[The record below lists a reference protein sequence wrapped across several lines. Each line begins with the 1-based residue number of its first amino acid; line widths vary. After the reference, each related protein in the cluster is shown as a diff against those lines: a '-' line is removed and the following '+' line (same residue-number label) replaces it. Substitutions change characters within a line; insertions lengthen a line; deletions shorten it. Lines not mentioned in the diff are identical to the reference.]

1 MKLSSAAYGQFLLVG
16 LLATPLLAQ
25 TQIGGGTC
33 NSSSLNGSYA
43 LSLSGR
49 QVNSGGTFQSVTQAN
64 GLATFDGLSSVT
76 IAISENTNAV
86 VGVTLTWSGTYSVEA
101 NCSAVVN
108 ITSGGSAALN
118 VMLSNAG
125 KSFLL
130 TGSDATYAYSGSG
143 TAEPTARTTT
153 CSTNTLSGP
162 FTFNATGFALATN
175 AVSGTSNGAGLLQ
188 FDGQGN
194 VTANVSTSTSGPAT
208 SALSLTGTYTL
219 SSNCVGSATLTDS
232 SSNSYGMS
240 LVLYSV
246 AVGNTNFFVSLA
258 RADDFLMSGAAH
270 SASGQPSGAVCSAS
284 SLSGTY
290 WLVLSGRAIS
300 GAGNF
305 AGSYQGIGTAT
316 FDGQGNATLTGTD
329 NTNLAQGQAFSYT
342 GTYSL
347 PSSCSGTL
355 TITTNSA
362 ATFTLGVFNSGD
374 SFVITGSDATYA
386 YSGSGGNARPQ
397 ACATASISGEY
408 TFTASGF
415 TLSGT
420 TQTGAEDEAGVLQ
433 FDGQGNVTGT
443 FTDTQGSVA
452 AVTTTASGTYTVAP
466 GCIASAT
473 LASSSGQAEALNFV
487 IAGDHGET
495 LDLLA
500 TSSGFIR
507 TGGAHSAFTNPSQS
521 IGNVASYAYSSTPA
535 GSVFA
540 LFGQNLATKPAGAV
554 TTTLPTQLLNTTVTV
569 NGELAP
575 LFYVDAGQ
583 IDAQMPWDILGGAVA
598 SVIVTNGSSAS
609 NAAAV
614 YVPASGTPGISVYG
628 NDRAVVINAD
638 GSVNSGTDAAK
649 VGDEVV
655 VYFTGGGPVQAAG
668 KLTTGAPAPSGLSPV
683 TGDNSITV
691 GGVQATVAYM
701 GLTPGSIGLYQA
713 NFYVPQLAKGSYLVV
728 ITIAGQA
735 SNNPAMTV
743 SN

>member
-1 MKLSSAAYGQFLLVG
+1 
-16 LLATPLLAQ
+16 
-25 TQIGGGTC
+25 
-33 NSSSLNGSYA
+33 LNGSYA

-49 QVNSGGTFQSVTQAN
+49 QVNSAGTFLGVLQAN

-76 IAISENTNAV
+76 IAVSEDTSAAI
-86 VGVTLTWSGTYSVEA
+86 GVALAWSGTYSVEA
-101 NCSAVVN
+101 NCSALVN
-108 ITSGGSAALN
+108 ITSGGSATLN
-118 VMLSNAG
+118 IMLYNTG
-125 KSFLL
+125 KTFLL

-143 TAEPTARTTT
+143 TAQPTARNTT
-153 CSTNTLSGP
+153 CSTDTLSGP

-175 AVSGTSNGAGLLQ
+175 AVSGTWNGAGLLQ

-194 VTANVSTSTSGPAT
+194 VTANISTSTSGPAS
-208 SALSLTGTYTL
+208 SALSLTGTYVL

-240 LVLYSV
+240 LVVYTV

-258 RADDFLMSGAAH
+258 RADDFLMTGSAH
-270 SASGQPSGAVCSAS
+270 SASGQPAGTVCSVS
-284 SLSGTY
+284 SLNGAYS
-290 WLVLSGRAIS
+290 LVLSGRGIS
-300 GAGNF
+300 GAGTF

-316 FDGQGNATLTGTD
+316 FDGQGNVTLAGTD
-329 NTNLAQGQAFSYT
+329 NTNLAQGKAFSYT
-342 GTYSL
+342 GTYSV
-347 PSSCSGTL
+347 PSNCSGTL
-355 TITTNSA
+355 TITTTSA
-362 ATFTLGVFNSGD
+362 ATFTLLVWNSGD

-386 YSGSGGNARPQ
+386 YSGSGGNARPP

-408 TFTASGF
+408 TFTATGF

-433 FDGQGNVTGT
+433 FDGQGNVTAML
-443 FTDTQGSVA
+443 TDAQGGGA
-452 AVTTTASGTYTVAP
+452 AVTTTASGTYTVSP
-466 GCIASAT
+466 GCIAPAT
-473 LASSSGQAEALNFV
+473 LASSSGQADALNFV
-487 IAGDHGET
+487 IAGIHGES

-500 TSSGFIR
+500 ASSGFIR

-521 IGNVASYAYSSTPA
+521 IGNVASYAYSYTPA

-540 LFGQNLATKPAGAV
+540 LFGQNLATRSAGAV
-554 TTTLPTQLLNTTVTV
+554 ATTLPTQLLSTTVTV
-569 NGELAP
+569 NSELAP

-583 IDAQMPWDILGGAVA
+583 IDAQMPWDIPGGAVA
-598 SVIVTNGSSAS
+598 SVIVTNGTSAS

-614 YVPASGTPGISVYG
+614 YVPAGGTPGISVYG
-628 NDRAVVINAD
+628 NDRAVVINAN
-638 GSVNSGTDAAK
+638 GSVNSGSDAAK

-668 KLTTGAPAPSGLSPV
+668 KLTTGGPAPGGLSPV
-683 TGDNSITV
+683 TGDNSISV
-691 GGVQATVAYM
+691 GAVPATVVYM

-735 SNNPAMTV
+735 SNSPAMTV